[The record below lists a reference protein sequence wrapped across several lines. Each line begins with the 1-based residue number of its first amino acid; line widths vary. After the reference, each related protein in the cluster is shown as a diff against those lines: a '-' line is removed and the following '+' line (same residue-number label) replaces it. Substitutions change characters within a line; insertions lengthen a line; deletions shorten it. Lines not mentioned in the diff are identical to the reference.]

1 MRNINSKTP
10 EACTQIRKSCADR
23 GVPFRKLKYISGWP
37 KAQRLFAFRRFYKG
51 LSNPRAVQRKGS
63 HKHVLT
69 SAP

>member
-10 EACTQIRKSCADR
+10 EARILIRQDCADR
-23 GVPFRKLKYISGWP
+23 GVPFRKLKFISGWP
-37 KAQRLFAFRRFYKG
+37 KAQRLRAHQKFNKG